1 MQNLI
6 YQQGNFTFSDGR
18 KDEGMVISRYNIK
31 EARVEFYFIPAKNL
45 LAFES
50 ARSHHDLEAHKKW
63 VNWWTYNRSLLPLRF
78 TEIHSHATFEH
89 FQPTVSGFLYPAVRL
104 HHLEGAA

>member
-1 MQNLI
+1 MLKVLLFNNQLKTPVDMSIREMQNLI

-50 ARSHHDLEAHKKW
+50 ARSHHDLEAHKKMGQL
-63 VNWWTYNRSLLPLRF
+63 VDVQSIVTA
-78 TEIHSHATFEH
+78 TTIH
-89 FQPTVSGFLYPAVRL
+89 
-104 HHLEGAA
+104 